1 MERGTPIF
9 KIGDTIAMLP
19 SDKRFYHDYKK
30 DGKLYY
36 DASML
41 EDYEIETIVGEA
53 EWYPYENHP
62 NGGYWQY
69 PLSEKANNCPED
81 FLALY
86 SEEIEYYEIPKAI
99 K

>member
-1 MERGTPIF
+1 MEKTKPKF
-9 KIGDTIAMLP
+9 NIGDTVAMLP
-19 SDKRFYHDYKK
+19 HDKRFYHDYKN

-41 EDYEIETIVGEA
+41 EDYEIDLIVATG

-62 NGGYWQY
+62 NGGYYQY
-69 PLSEKANNCPED
+69 QLAEKANSCPED
-81 FLALY
+81 FLVHY
-86 SEEIEYYEIPKAI
+86 SKDIEYYEKPKFV